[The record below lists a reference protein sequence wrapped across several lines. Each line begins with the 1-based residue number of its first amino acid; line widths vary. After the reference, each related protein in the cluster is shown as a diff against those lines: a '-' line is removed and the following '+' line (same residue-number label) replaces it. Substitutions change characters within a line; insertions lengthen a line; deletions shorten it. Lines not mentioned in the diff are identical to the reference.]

1 MIYQKLTTGMGQCL
15 LLIRKHADRDGFEL
29 WRRKERCWCYFN
41 NVGAEYF
48 KEFFD
53 MRGELTDISEAEAL
67 ELIKELRYQGCLFDN
82 FQYCRNHRLQLNRDL
97 WEVQPEF

>member
-41 NVGAEYF
+41 NVGQY
-48 KEFFD
+48 
-53 MRGELTDISEAEAL
+53 GEV
-67 ELIKELRYQGCLFDN
+67 CM
-82 FQYCRNHRLQLNRDL
+82 
-97 WEVQPEF
+97 

>member
-15 LLIRKHADRDGFEL
+15 LLIRKHADRD
-29 WRRKERCWCYFN
+29 

-67 ELIKELRYQGCLFDN
+67 ELIKELR
-82 FQYCRNHRLQLNRDL
+82 
-97 WEVQPEF
+97 E

>member
-15 LLIRKHADRDGFEL
+15 LLIRKHVDRDGFEL
-29 WRRKERCWCYFN
+29 WRRKERCWCNFN

-48 KEFFD
+48 KEFLD

-67 ELIKELRYQGCLFDN
+67 ELIKELR
-82 FQYCRNHRLQLNRDL
+82 
-97 WEVQPEF
+97 E

>member
-15 LLIRKHADRDGFEL
+15 LLIRKHAGRDGFEL

-41 NVGAEYF
+41 NVGVEYF
-48 KEFFD
+48 EEFFD

-67 ELIKELRYQGCLFDN
+67 ELIKELR
-82 FQYCRNHRLQLNRDL
+82 
-97 WEVQPEF
+97 E

>member
-1 MIYQKLTTGMGQCL
+1 MIYQKLTTGTGQCL

-53 MRGELTDISEAEAL
+53 ISEAEAL
-67 ELIKELRYQGCLFDN
+67 ELIKELR
-82 FQYCRNHRLQLNRDL
+82 
-97 WEVQPEF
+97 E

>member
-48 KEFFD
+48 KEFYKTTEYIRQTGKNWKRLEIPGSLVMMLDSGIFY
-53 MRGELTDISEAEAL
+53 GEI
-67 ELIKELRYQGCLFDN
+67 
-82 FQYCRNHRLQLNRDL
+82 
-97 WEVQPEF
+97 

>member
-41 NVGAEYF
+41 NVGDAGAAKVTF
-48 KEFFD
+48 
-53 MRGELTDISEAEAL
+53 L
-67 ELIKELRYQGCLFDN
+67 LR
-82 FQYCRNHRLQLNRDL
+82 
-97 WEVQPEF
+97 EVLKIQKQS

>member
-41 NVGAEYF
+41 NAVSYTH
-48 KEFFD
+48 
-53 MRGELTDISEAEAL
+53 LTL
-67 ELIKELRYQGCLFDN
+67 PTN
-82 FQYCRNHRLQLNRDL
+82 
-97 WEVQPEF
+97 

>member
-48 KEFFD
+48 KAVSYTH
-53 MRGELTDISEAEAL
+53 LTLPTIL
-67 ELIKELRYQGCLFDN
+67 L
-82 FQYCRNHRLQLNRDL
+82 
-97 WEVQPEF
+97 V

>member
-1 MIYQKLTTGMGQCL
+1 MNYGVGRNGAGVI
-15 LLIRKHADRDGFEL
+15 
-29 WRRKERCWCYFN
+29 FN

-67 ELIKELRYQGCLFDN
+67 ELIKNYVNDRKLASVPDASFLFYLV
-82 FQYCRNHRLQLNRDL
+82 FLIY
-97 WEVQPEF
+97 

>member
-41 NVGAEYF
+41 NVGAAYF

-67 ELIKELRYQGCLFDN
+67 ELIKELR
-82 FQYCRNHRLQLNRDL
+82 
-97 WEVQPEF
+97 E

>member
-67 ELIKELRYQGCLFDN
+67 ELNYVNDRKLASVPDASFLFYLVFFN
-82 FQYCRNHRLQLNRDL
+82 ILITLSRMF
-97 WEVQPEF
+97 V

>member
-1 MIYQKLTTGMGQCL
+1 MIYQKLTTGKGQCL

-67 ELIKELRYQGCLFDN
+67 ELIKELR
-82 FQYCRNHRLQLNRDL
+82 
-97 WEVQPEF
+97 E